1 MRLDIERLEAEFG
14 EPRLVVR
21 HEGKARHGAQQ
32 AEIASRRRFK
42 REDDAAELRRALL
55 DVGAIAETSLT
66 QALGGEPP

>member
-1 MRLDIERLEAEFG
+1 MRLDIHRLETEFG

-21 HEGKARHGAQQ
+21 HKGKTRHGAQQ
-32 AEIASRRRFK
+32 AEIAASRFK
-42 REDDAAELRRALL
+42 REGDAPELRRALL